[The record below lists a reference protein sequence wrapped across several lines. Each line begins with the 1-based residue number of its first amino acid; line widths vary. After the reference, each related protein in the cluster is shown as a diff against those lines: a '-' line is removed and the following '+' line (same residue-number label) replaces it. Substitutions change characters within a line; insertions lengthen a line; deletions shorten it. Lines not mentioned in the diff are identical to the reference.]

1 MEGWTEQ
8 SKKRRQAEF
17 DAGQKT
23 DLRIEE
29 LKVRRYSSGFLQ
41 SLSLRLS
48 ATGHICCF
56 LSSPNPYPI
65 L

>member
-1 MEGWTEQ
+1 VYGSTGGALVEGWTEQ

-29 LKVRRYSSGFLQ
+29 LTVRIFGDTAVTIFYRVGTVKEVSGI
-41 SLSLRLS
+41 S
-48 ATGHICCF
+48 
-56 LSSPNPYPI
+56 
-65 L
+65 